1 MAGSELKTV
10 VRHGR
15 LYGLANLISRSSG
28 LVLLPIYTHILT
40 PLEFGL
46 YASTILVT
54 DLVSVVLGMGLGRA
68 LVRLHVEQQDE
79 TGKGAVLGTA
89 LAAFAVIA
97 AVVALLAYPI
107 SLIASHLLFGSTDTA
122 WLFVWAILAL
132 IPTTLFNIQLNY
144 IVVLKQSSFYL
155 IISVIKAALFIAFNL
170 WLVVWLGQ
178 SVFGI
183 IAATFAASAI
193 VVSIILARMAHTTKL
208 SVSRPILIE
217 MVKFGG
223 PLVPTVLLDTVM
235 SSLDR
240 YIISPVQGPAALG
253 QYGLGLK
260 LASLLNL
267 FVTSPFL
274 QIWGVRQLEALQ
286 EKGENRELP
295 NVFFQFILV
304 LIVICV
310 GIALF
315 SGMIVRI
322 VADDAYMPAATVLPW
337 LAAVQV
343 AAALRNFGEI
353 GLHHAKKTSPLM
365 TIALVSVIVAA
376 PSYWIAMRT
385 GGIVGIAMACLGVM
399 LFRTGLTMV
408 WASRHSGLIRLFP
421 WGRLTMATLVATIT
435 VSIGAAFDGRF
446 PPLQEALLKLAALAT
461 CAALLGTLLGRSE
474 RPKEEAHAI
483 PQVEDAG

>member
-46 YASTILVT
+46 YASTVLVT

-68 LVRLHVEQQDE
+68 LVRLHVEQEEQ
-79 TGKGAVLGTA
+79 TGKDAVLGTA
-89 LAAFAVIA
+89 LAAFAAMSMVI
-97 AVVALLAYPI
+97 ALLAYPI
-107 SLIASHLLFGSTDTA
+107 ALIATQLLFGATDAT
-122 WLFVWAILAL
+122 WLFVWAIWAL
-132 IPTTLFNIQLNY
+132 IPTTLFNLQLNY

-155 IISVIKAALFIAFNL
+155 VISTVKAALFILFNL
-170 WLVVWLGQ
+170 WLVVWLDEG
-178 SVFGI
+178 VFGI
-183 IAATFAASAI
+183 VIATFVASAI
-193 VVSIILARMAHTTKL
+193 VVSIILIRMFRTA
-208 SVSRPILIE
+208 SMGVSKPLLIE
-217 MVKFGG
+217 LMKFGG

-240 YIISPVQGPAALG
+240 YIISPIQGPAALG
-253 QYGLGLK
+253 QYGLGVK

-295 NVFFQFILV
+295 NVFFQFILA
-304 LIVICV
+304 LMVISV
-310 GIALF
+310 GISLF
-315 SGMIVRI
+315 SDMIVRI
-322 VADDAYMPAATVLPW
+322 VADEAYAPAATVLPW

-343 AAALRNFGEI
+343 VAALRNFGEI

-365 TIALVSVIVAA
+365 TIALVSLIVAA
-376 PSYWIAMRT
+376 PAYWFSMKA
-385 GGIVGIAMACLGVM
+385 GGIVGVAIAGLGVM
-399 LFRTGLTMV
+399 LIRMGLTMY
-408 WASRHSGLIRLFP
+408 WANRHSGLIRLFP
-421 WGRLTMATLVATIT
+421 WGRLTIATLLATIA
-435 VSIGAAFDGRF
+435 VSLGDVSEGHF
-446 PPLQEALLKLAALAT
+446 PLLQEMLLKLAVLAAF
-461 CAALLGTLLGRSE
+461 AAILGILLGRSE
-474 RPKEEAHAI
+474 RQKEEGRAI